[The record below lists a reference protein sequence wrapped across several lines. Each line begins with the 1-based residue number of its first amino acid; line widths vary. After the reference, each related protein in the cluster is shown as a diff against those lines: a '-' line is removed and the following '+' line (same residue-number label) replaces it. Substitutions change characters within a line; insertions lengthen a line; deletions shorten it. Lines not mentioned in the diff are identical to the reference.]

1 MPHEVGLL
9 ARSMIQSLVASQSSN
24 RPSFVEDLSGRLQRS
39 PRATSLEI
47 GLEPVGLLTFAI
59 PHHLAAGRVHV
70 LRACLRRTLHV
81 FGSSFRVRRR
91 CHLGGGGIHFLPI
104 LRLFVRL
111 GAFPSSSSAL
121 SSGIVLPC
129 SFIVIEFVAG

>member
-9 ARSMIQSLVASQSSN
+9 ARSMIQSLVSSQSSN
-24 RPSFVEDLSGRLQRS
+24 RPSFVEDLSGRLQHS

-70 LRACLRRTLHV
+70 LRACLAAIGGPALGRRVAYGVVDLWRN
-81 FGSSFRVRRR
+81 GRLWELLADRVR
-91 CHLGGGGIHFLPI
+91 GLP
-104 LRLFVRL
+104 RLAAM
-111 GAFPSSSSAL
+111 GS
-121 SSGIVLPC
+121 
-129 SFIVIEFVAG
+129 